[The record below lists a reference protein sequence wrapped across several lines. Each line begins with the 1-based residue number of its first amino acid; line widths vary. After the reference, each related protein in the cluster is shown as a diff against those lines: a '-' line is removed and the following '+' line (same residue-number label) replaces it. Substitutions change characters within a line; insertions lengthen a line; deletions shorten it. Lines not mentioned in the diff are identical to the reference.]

1 MADIADRANDAML
14 ETMDNLLAARQP
26 AFVGQSLSECLDCG
40 DEIPSARQL
49 AAPGCTL
56 CTFCQSIT
64 EKRGRANG

>member
-1 MADIADRANDAML
+1 MADIADRANDVVL
-14 ETMDNLLAARQP
+14 ESMDSLLAARKP
-26 AFVGQSLSECLDCG
+26 AFVGRSLSECLDCG
-40 DEIPSARQL
+40 DEIPPARQI

>member
-56 CTFCQSIT
+56 RTFCQSIT